1 MVECERGTCG
11 ELVDG
16 RLVER
21 GLHLVGSLDE
31 EALREAEGEVA
42 AAGVRTA
49 AIVAD
54 VTKAADVER
63 IVAEHGHE
71 ALPMANS
78 TQQDALHALALLARL
93 RHIACD
99 PDALRH
105 DLGLGPHAKGR
116 SAQMSAE
123 HGWVR

>member
-1 MVECERGTCG
+1 MQ
-11 ELVDG
+11 
-16 RLVER
+16 
-21 GLHLVGSLDE
+21 GSSS
-31 EALREAEGEVA
+31 
-42 AAGVRTA
+42 
-49 AIVAD
+49 
-54 VTKAADVER
+54 
-63 IVAEHGHE
+63 AEHGHE